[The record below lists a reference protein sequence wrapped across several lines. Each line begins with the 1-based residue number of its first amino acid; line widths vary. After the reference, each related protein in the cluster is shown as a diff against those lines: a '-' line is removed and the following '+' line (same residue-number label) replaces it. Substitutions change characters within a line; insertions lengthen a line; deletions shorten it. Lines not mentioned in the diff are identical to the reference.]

1 MQFVAKKQDLKM
13 YTPEIYKN
21 EDPES
26 IRAFL
31 RENSFG
37 ILINLTNGKLCATH
51 IPIELEIKA
60 DDTEV
65 LQGHISKL
73 NPQAEGFAENDQ
85 VLAVFSGP
93 HSYISS
99 SWYDHENVPTWNY
112 IAVHVYG
119 RIKITDETATIE
131 SLRKL
136 VDKYEAGSENP
147 VRLENLSTKTMR
159 EARGIFGFEIAI
171 DEIQA
176 TKKLSQNRDDFNYKN
191 IISELEKTENPQ
203 AIAVAKEMSKCRK

>member
-1 MQFVAKKQDLKM
+1 M
-13 YTPEIYKN
+13 YTPEIYKD

-31 RENSFG
+31 KENSFG
-37 ILINLTNGKLCATH
+37 ILINQTNGRLCATH
-51 IPIELEIKA
+51 IPIELEVNAAGEEI
-60 DDTEV
+60 

-73 NPQAEGFAENDQ
+73 NPQADGFAQNDQ

-119 RIKITDETATIE
+119 RIKIIDEATAIE
-131 SLRKL
+131 QLKKL

-147 VRLENLSTKTMR
+147 VRVEDLSAKTMR
-159 EARGIFGFEIAI
+159 EARGIFGFEIEI

-176 TKKLSQNRDDFNYKN
+176 TKKLSQNRDDHNYKN
-191 IISELEKTENPQ
+191 IISELEKTKNPQ
-203 AIAVAKEMSKCRK
+203 SVALAAEMSKCRK